1 MCFAFPT
8 ALTAVSDWPTT
19 MYPNGIGSRLN
30 RLTTEA
36 PIIWDS
42 IRYLV
47 LDEFSRDMK
56 NIAWANLLIPTGP
69 LGNSIVGR
77 EHDSRIVLTV
87 LSSRVDDFRVDPPI
101 IIAVVP
107 WSSRSVTI
115 WGRLFENFSGSM
127 SARCM
132 QPLSLIPSTNAASTG
147 PGMSELA

>member
-19 MYPNGIGSRLN
+19 MYPNGMGSRLN

-42 IRYLV
+42 IRYRV

-69 LGNSIVGR
+69 LGKSMVGS
-77 EHDSRIVLTV
+77 EQESRIVLTV
-87 LSSRVDDFRVDPPI
+87 LSSRVYDLRVDAPMM
-101 IIAVVP
+101 IAVVP
-107 WSSRSVTI
+107 WS
-115 WGRLFENFSGSM
+115 
-127 SARCM
+127 
-132 QPLSLIPSTNAASTG
+132 
-147 PGMSELA
+147 